1 LKYFARLSWIIALV
15 ALSLVACSGGDSKA
29 SSGDTNSQSPNV
41 QSEPIPA
48 LPVSETGDQI
58 VATVNGQPITLTE
71 FEREFSRKQ
80 LLTETASYDAL
91 ADAVLST
98 RIEQVLIAQ
107 AAAEMDVAVS
117 EEEIDA
123 ELVDFKSFVPDEQSW
138 QSWLDE
144 NMYTAEEF
152 RQTVRE
158 SLITG
163 KMRDIITHVD
173 DSTQVPEV
181 LARHILVNSA
191 DEANNILTR
200 LNNGEDFATLAA
212 AYSTDVTT
220 RESGGDLGWFIRE
233 DLLTPELA
241 DVAFQL
247 EPGQTAGPVQ
257 TMLGFHIIQT
267 LEVGQRSA
275 TSEEQPTIAESQ
287 FNNWLQTLV
296 DSAVIER
303 HIN

>member
-41 QSEPIPA
+41 QSEPVPA
-48 LPVSETGDQI
+48 LPVNETGDQI
-58 VATVNGQPITLTE
+58 VATVNGQAITLTE
-71 FEREFSRKQ
+71 FEREFARKQ

-91 ADAVLST
+91 ADAVLAT
-98 RIEQVLIAQ
+98 RIEQLLIAQ
-107 AAAEMDVAVS
+107 AAVDMNVVVS

-152 RQTVRE
+152 RQSVRE
-158 SLITG
+158 SLLTG

-173 DSTQVPEV
+173 ASTQVPQV
-181 LARHILVNSA
+181 HARHILVNAA

-267 LEVGQRSA
+267 LEVGQRTA
-275 TSEEQPTIAESQ
+275 TSEEQPIIAESQ
-287 FNNWLQTLV
+287 FNNWLQSLV
-296 DSAVIER
+296 DNAVIER